1 MFAEVRRQKA
11 RMPPADFDVNLRNIM
26 NRLATR
32 QTPMSAVCGAEAAA
46 PVELSADED
55 QVIYILSNYETQFTS
70 FIMYYA
76 REPFK
81 RMATLHTH
89 LILSCTQARSNLE
102 DDIEPES
109 TWEAGL
115 HEQTQLTDDNSARV
129 VHGPRTVHYTSKF
142 VSSQLTS
149 KGKEVVFPVHDEKIG
164 SGRGGW
170 SGRSMHI
177 LTGPRPRRTSF
188 RPTLNRSCVSP
199 RRFAFGSTTSSG
211 LRISCNSLRTRT
223 GACGTGEFG
232 KQR

>member
-1 MFAEVRRQKA
+1 
-11 RMPPADFDVNLRNIM
+11 MPPADFDVYLRNIM

-32 QTPMSAVCGAEAAA
+32 QAPMSAVCGAEAAA
-46 PVELSADED
+46 PVEPSADEE

-109 TWEAGL
+109 TWEEAGL
-115 HEQTQLTDDNSARV
+115 HEQTQLTDDNGALV

-149 KGKEVVFPVHDEKIG
+149 KGKEVVFPVHDEKDRVWARRLEWAIDAHLDRAEAETDQLQTDFEQILRESKEVG
-164 SGRGGW
+164 FRKYDQQRIADLVQQLENAHRRLRDRGVW
-170 SGRSMHI
+170 
-177 LTGPRPRRTSF
+177 
-188 RPTLNRSCVSP
+188 
-199 RRFAFGSTTSSG
+199 
-211 LRISCNSLRTRT
+211 
-223 GACGTGEFG
+223 
-232 KQR
+232 